1 VSWLNAERSDAM
13 GLFWPKN
20 SPTKTAH
27 SPIHTYRHSDY
38 NSLGC
43 KKKKKRRTQSGTEHA
58 TLIFIDFILTP
69 KKANAW
75 KLNRCRSRDPRCH
88 APRLSLGRPET
99 T

>member
-1 VSWLNAERSDAM
+1 MRWGSF
-13 GLFWPKN
+13 GPKT
-20 SPTKTAH
+20 PPQKRHTA
-27 SPIHTYRHSDY
+27 PYIHTDTQTTTAWA
-38 NSLGC
+38 G